1 MTGAVSIGYFDAEH
15 DTTTQYGHVDIENGV
30 RADERSVYE
39 WGSTTKLLV
48 WVAIM
53 QLEDQ
58 GRLDRSD
65 QVSDHLEGTGLTFE
79 KSFTLQDLMDHRAGF
94 AEIAYPPETTDP
106 PGLPD
111 LRPSAPAGHRR
122 VPRPLRRPGHPHRAL
137 LGQHP
142 LRGDP
147 DRPELQRVRPSTWLT
162 IVLVISLANVLYW
175 RWILA

>member
-94 AEIAYPPETTDP
+94 AEIAYP
-106 PGLPD
+106 
-111 LRPSAPAGHRR
+111 
-122 VPRPLRRPGHPHRAL
+122 RRPPTLQDFLTFGRAL
-137 LGQHP
+137 LPDTDGP
-142 LRGDP
+142 RALFDDP
-147 DRPELQRVRPSTWLT
+147 ATLTELFSGSTHYAGTQIVRSSNGCAP
-162 IVLVISLANVLYW
+162 APG
-175 RWILA
+175 